1 MRAQSS
7 RQEHA
12 VLVREISENMQA
24 QLLTEAARSSHTA
37 PIRLSRSAQVFRKMI
52 HAPEQ
57 TPDIRQQQ
65 INAVQEKIKSGQY
78 RVDAEHLVQL
88 ILEAA
93 EDMRSYYKM
102 AA

>member
-7 RQEHA
+7 RQEHG
-12 VLVREISENMQA
+12 VLVREVGENMQVR
-24 QLLTEAARSSHTA
+24 LLTEAAKSSHTA
-37 PIRLSRSAQVFRKMI
+37 PIRLSRGAQVFRERI
-52 HAPEQ
+52 RALQ
-57 TPDIRQQQ
+57 QIPDIRQQR
-65 INAVQEKIKSGQY
+65 INAVQEKIRSGQY

-93 EDMRSYYKM
+93 QDMRSYYKM